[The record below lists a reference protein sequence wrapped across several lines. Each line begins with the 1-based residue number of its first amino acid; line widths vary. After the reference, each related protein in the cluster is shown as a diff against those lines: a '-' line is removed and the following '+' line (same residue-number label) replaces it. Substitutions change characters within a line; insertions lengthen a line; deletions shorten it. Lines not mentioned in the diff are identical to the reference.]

1 MAGETETE
9 IGSAAA
15 MLMAALADFV
25 ESAKEVARSVMVA
38 GAGTPAGAVYVTEV
52 VVGWLRAPQPVPEQP
67 EPERDQVT
75 PLFRVSF

>member
-9 IGSAAA
+9 MEGAEA

-25 ESAKEVARSVMVA
+25 ESAREVARRVTVA

-52 VVGWLRAPQPVPEQP
+52 VVGLLRVPQLAPEQP
-67 EPERDQVT
+67 APERDQVT